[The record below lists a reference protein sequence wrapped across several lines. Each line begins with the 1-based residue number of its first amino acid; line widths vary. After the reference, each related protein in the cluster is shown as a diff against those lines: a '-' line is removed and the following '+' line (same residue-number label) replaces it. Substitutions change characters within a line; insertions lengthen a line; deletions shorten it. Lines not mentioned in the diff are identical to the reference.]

1 MHDTTPTARSIPG
14 FLAVAAVLLAAGF
27 AGCSG
32 SSRPTSARASG
43 KVICQGQPLAAGE
56 VHFVRP
62 DTGDAGSAPLDPAG
76 NYALHAGIPPGSY
89 RVFVLP
95 PASSAHP
102 SVTATASPITPEVSS
117 IPERYRSEVSS
128 GLTAEVKAGSNTFD
142 FQLQ

>member
-1 MHDTTPTARSIPG
+1 MHDRSPTARSFPG
-14 FLAVAAVLLAAGF
+14 FLVVAAVLMTAGF

-32 SSRPTSARASG
+32 SSRPTSARATG
-43 KVICQGQPLAAGE
+43 KVICQGRPLAAGE
-56 VHFVRP
+56 VHFVRA

-76 NYALHAGIPPGSY
+76 NYALRAGIPPGSY

-95 PASSAHP
+95 PASTAHP
-102 SVTATASPITPEVSS
+102 SVTAPATPIAPEVSP

-128 GLTAEVKAGSNTFD
+128 GLTVEVKAGSNTFD